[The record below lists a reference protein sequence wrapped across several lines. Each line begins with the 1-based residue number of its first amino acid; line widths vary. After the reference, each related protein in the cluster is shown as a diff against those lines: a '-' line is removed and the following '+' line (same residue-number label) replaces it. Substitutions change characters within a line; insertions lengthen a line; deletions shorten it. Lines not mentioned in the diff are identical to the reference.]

1 MHEKCLVHPA
11 VPDGEAEFCIYPD
24 GGLEALVTLE
34 KGNRF
39 LDGILF
45 WHLSTGERSCRANL
59 LHSLSLMP
67 SGTAF
72 AIDIVRRACTS
83 LGVKIMSFLKEERG
97 GSLKKRWNLV
107 LEKQFE
113 ETLLL
118 VSR

>member
-1 MHEKCLVHPA
+1 MHEKCLAHSA
-11 VPDGEAEFCIYPD
+11 VPDGEAKLSIYPD
-24 GGLEALVTLE
+24 GSLEALVTFE

-45 WHLSTGERSCRANL
+45 WHVGYRGSSCRANL

-72 AIDIVRRACTS
+72 AIDIIRRPCTS
-83 LGVKIMSFLKEERG
+83 LGVKIMSFLKEEHG
-97 GSLKKRWNLV
+97 GLLKKYWKLV
-107 LEKQFE
+107 LEKRFE
-113 ETLLL
+113 DNLLL

>member
-1 MHEKCLVHPA
+1 MRPA

-24 GGLEALVTLE
+24 GSFEALVTLE

-45 WHLSTGERSCRANL
+45 WYWGTGGHSRRANL

-67 SGTAF
+67 SETAF
-72 AIDIVRRACTS
+72 AIYIVRRVCTS

-97 GSLKKRWNLV
+97 GLLKKC
-107 LEKQFE
+107 
-113 ETLLL
+113 
-118 VSR
+118 